1 MANNDGFGSTEIMYP
16 TAPPTGAPAQPMVP
30 AAPYAA
36 PGPGT
41 GPGYGGPA
49 PQQGPELLHGQ
60 FNQTWLLNCLRRR
73 WLMALLL
80 GTLLATGVGALLLW
94 LFPLSSKIE
103 AVVEIK
109 EETSSIMEDEARF
122 SPQKLEV
129 FQATQ
134 LSSIKSQFVLQSALA
149 RPDINQLEAVKKEEP
164 DPITWL
170 QEDLRVGFSGHNLGL
185 IYEGEE
191 DSEEMKKVVDAVIKA
206 YEQEVLMKN
215 NVRKEL
221 MQKSLATLHAKYFNE
236 LKEKTERYHALTAEI
251 GGADSPIATTVLNML
266 INEVRQIQAQIIK
279 KEEELAEI
287 GVTKAVEEQRAKST
301 TALDQG
307 VAATLE
313 GDPMLANYKAEEFA
327 LLSQLRTLRTT
338 SRQGTSA
345 AIKRLELSLG
355 QLQQEN
361 EQYRQSAEADAR
373 KALKNAPND
382 MLAQMMTEYIMR
394 RDIITR
400 EIQKLDAD
408 LEEKVSEINSKG
420 ERNGELTMLAS
431 KIELLQ
437 QVESEMEHKLRSWKI
452 QEEAADE
459 LFRILQDA
467 TATAKI
473 NIWQRF
479 TIAGLGWLGAF
490 AATCYGVALIEFR
503 RRRLNGASDMDE
515 GLGLRV
521 LGVLPSVSSRKAMAS
536 GSSVGAQLSESID
549 NVRATLLHDS
559 TTSKRQVVLIT
570 SPATMEGTTT
580 VASHLALSLTRAGRR
595 TLLVDGDI
603 REPALH
609 KLFGLPLDEG
619 FCEVLRSDRDVSDV
633 VRPTNTEGLWLLTAG
648 HCDLEAVHALATDQ
662 PQPIFEK
669 LREEFDFIIIDGAPV
684 LGLADSI
691 SIGQH
696 VDGAILTV
704 LRDHSEVR
712 KIHQAMELLKSMGIQ
727 LLGSV
732 VNGVPI
738 KADRRIAQLHK
749 SSATKPRKI
758 AADTKAAAKATA
770 KADKAKAKANKAAAK
785 AEKKATTTLD
795 DAVDDVV
802 DDVVENLNDGLEDLG
817 LNKDIEIDF
826 EDFGLGDKS

>member
-1 MANNDGFGSTEIMYP
+1 MANNDGFGSSEIMYP
-16 TAPPTGAPAQPMVP
+16 TVTPTGAPTQPMMPV
-30 AAPYAA
+30 APYAA
-36 PGPGT
+36 PGPGF
-41 GPGYGGPA
+41 GGP
-49 PQQGPELLHGQ
+49 PGPQGPEILHGQ
-60 FNQTWLLNCLRRR
+60 FNQTWLMNCLRRR

-80 GTLLATGVGALLLW
+80 GSLLATSVGALLLW

-109 EETSSIMEDEARF
+109 PETTNIMEDEQRF
-122 SPQKLEV
+122 SPQELEV
-129 FQATQ
+129 FQETQ
-134 LSSIKSQFVLQSALA
+134 LFSIKSQFVLKSALA

-164 DPITWL
+164 DPVTWL
-170 QEDLRVGFSGHNLGL
+170 QEDLRVAFRGHNLSL

-206 YEQEVLMKN
+206 YEKEVLMED
-215 NVRKEL
+215 NVRKEV
-221 MQKSLATLHAKYFNE
+221 MQKGLADLHRKYNTE
-236 LKEKTERYHALTAEI
+236 LKEKTDRYHALTDEI
-251 GGADSPIATTVLNML
+251 GGADSPIASTVLNML
-266 INEVRQIQAQIIK
+266 INEVRAIQSQIIK

-287 GVTKAVEEQRAKST
+287 GVVKAVEEQRANST
-301 TALDQG
+301 TALEQA
-307 VAATLE
+307 VAATLDE
-313 GDPMLANYKAEEFA
+313 DPMLANYKAEEFA
-327 LLSQLRTLRTT
+327 LTSQLRTLRTT
-338 SRQGTSA
+338 SKQGTSA
-345 AIKRLELSLG
+345 AIKRLERSVQ
-355 QLQQEN
+355 QLQQESR
-361 EQYRQSAEADAR
+361 QYRQSAEAEAR

-394 RDIITR
+394 RDIITK
-400 EIQKLDAD
+400 EIRKLEA
-408 LEEKVSEINSKG
+408 EEEEIVSEINSKG

-437 QVESEMEHKLRSWKI
+437 QVESEMEHKLRSWTI
-452 QEEAADE
+452 QKEAADD
-459 LFRILQDA
+459 LFRVLQDA
-467 TATAKI
+467 TATAQI

-595 TLLVDGDI
+595 TLLIDGDI

-712 KIHQAMELLKSMGIQ
+712 KIHQATELLKNMGIQ

-758 AADTKAAAKATA
+758 ATDTKAAA

-785 AEKKATTTLD
+785 AEKKAATTLD

-802 DDVVENLNDGLEDLG
+802 DDVVEDLNDGLEDLG

-826 EDFGLGDKS
+826 EDFGLGDKK